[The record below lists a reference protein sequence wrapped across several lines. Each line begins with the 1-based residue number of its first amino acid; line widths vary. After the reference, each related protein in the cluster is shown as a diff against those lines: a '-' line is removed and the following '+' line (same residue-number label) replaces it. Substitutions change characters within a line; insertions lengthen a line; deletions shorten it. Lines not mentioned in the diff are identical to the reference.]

1 MRLIKIGSGTDN
13 DMIISG
19 DPAVSRSHMQLF
31 VDDEANVFVTDCNS
45 TNGTYV
51 NGHRINKSVKLQT
64 YDILRIANTLIN
76 WQQLLNDNADVKAA
90 YETFQENSFQP
101 ELQLEP
107 KKAKNIRLIL
117 FIAAIILLGIIYSI
131 INN

>member
-1 MRLIKIGSGTDN
+1 
-13 DMIISG
+13 
-19 DPAVSRSHMQLF
+19 MQLF

-107 KKAKNIRLIL
+107 KKTKNIRLIL